1 MQLFSADCIFLT
13 PKKWKNQPQK
23 LLIIGPDPFIS
34 QSSPNQSPQPRT
46 VFSYYEM
53 SGPASVLLSVIP
65 TRGGQ
70 IMPTIYLGHHNFWGR
85 CYNCAP
91 KSAAYSA
98 GKKSWFYHFWMRQK
112 NSLKSILKFSWAEQV
127 TVTCSNRWKFRM
139 NWWINEFCYLEK

>member
-1 MQLFSADCIFLT
+1 
-13 PKKWKNQPQK
+13 
-23 LLIIGPDPFIS
+23 
-34 QSSPNQSPQPRT
+34 
-46 VFSYYEM
+46 M

-98 GKKSWFYHFWMRQK
+98 GKKV
-112 NSLKSILKFSWAEQV
+112 LILSFLSAAKKFNEIYTKGFRAEQV
-127 TVTCSNRWKFRM
+127 TVTCSVQK
-139 NWWINEFCYLEK
+139 NENEY

>member
-1 MQLFSADCIFLT
+1 M
-13 PKKWKNQPQK
+13 
-23 LLIIGPDPFIS
+23 LIIGPDPYIS
-34 QSSPNQSPQPRT
+34 QSSPNHSPQPRT

-98 GKKSWFYHFWMRQK
+98 GKKV
-112 NSLKSILKFSWAEQV
+112 LILSFLNAPKKF
-127 TVTCSNRWKFRM
+127 TKIYPKGF
-139 NWWINEFCYLEK
+139 LG